1 VIDRADVAPRAA
13 RSTTRAGLGYDSHRF
28 ESPGPLILGGVPI
41 PSDVHLA
48 GHSDGDAAA
57 HAITDAILGAVA
69 AGDIGEMFSD
79 RDPANR
85 GKDSIDMLRSAVVR
99 VREMGWV
106 VQQIDVTIVAER
118 PRISS
123 HRELM
128 RARLAQ
134 ALGVDVDA
142 VSVKGKTNEGMG
154 WIGRGE
160 GIACIAVATL
170 VSNAL

>member
-1 VIDRADVAPRAA
+1 VIDRADVPPRSP
-13 RSTTRAGLGYDSHRF
+13 RSATRTGIGYDSHRF
-28 ESPGPLILGGVPI
+28 EPPGPLILSGVPI

-79 RDPANR
+79 RDPANK
-85 GKDSIDMLRSAVVR
+85 GKDSIDMLRAAVGR

-106 VQQIDVTIVAER
+106 VQQIDVAIVAER
-118 PRISS
+118 PRIVS

-170 VSNAL
+170 VSHAL